1 MQTLTIQRIYQISRE
16 QFLYLISFALVSCW
30 VYWTIE
36 YFVETY
42 QQRGHGELLIDDI
55 NQLYLLYSFTPAVY
69 AFFRS
74 SFAQRHRLL
83 RFALK
88 TYLGFVLTI
97 SVISGAVI
105 SYIFS
110 VLTG

>member
-1 MQTLTIQRIYQISRE
+1 MQTLTIQRIYQFSRE
-16 QFLYLISFALVSCW
+16 QYLYLITLLMVAFW
-30 VYWTIE
+30 VYEAIDW
-36 YFVETY
+36 YFYSLKRFGSGSILNDEIT
-42 QQRGHGELLIDDI
+42 
-55 NQLYLLYSFTPAVY
+55 QLYLLYSFTPAVY

-74 SFAQRHRLL
+74 LLAQRHRLL

-105 SYIFS
+105 SYLVSIPIP
-110 VLTG
+110 